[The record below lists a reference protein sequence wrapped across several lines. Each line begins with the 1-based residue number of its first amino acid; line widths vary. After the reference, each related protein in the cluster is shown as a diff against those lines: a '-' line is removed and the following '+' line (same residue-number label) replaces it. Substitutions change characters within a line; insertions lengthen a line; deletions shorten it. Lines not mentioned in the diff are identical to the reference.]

1 MGLRKRRAGKGKVG
15 VVRKVEARTE
25 KGGAQVKVTPKM
37 RGRRVERQPP
47 PHHGLTSVSPKENS
61 TQKGKEILARKEK
74 LCGHRHSVEMPF

>member
-37 RGRRVERQPP
+37 RGRRVERQRQPP
-47 PHHGLTSVSPKENS
+47 PPPWAYICFSKGKFHPEGEGDSS
-61 TQKGKEILARKEK
+61 QKGETLW
-74 LCGHRHSVEMPF
+74 S